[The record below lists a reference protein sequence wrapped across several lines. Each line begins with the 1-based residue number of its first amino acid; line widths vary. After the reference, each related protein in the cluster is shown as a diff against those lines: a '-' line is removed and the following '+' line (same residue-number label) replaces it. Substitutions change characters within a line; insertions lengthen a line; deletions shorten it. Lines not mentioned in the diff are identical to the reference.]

1 MKSHRFFLRI
11 LYLFFSVVIID
22 KHRVTGSEGV
32 SQSYKSVGL
41 SLQLS
46 PELNKLL
53 TQSSKRSMRTK
64 TMEALIR
71 LEDHLKCFPDIA
83 AQNKRFKPDGS

>member
-1 MKSHRFFLRI
+1 
-11 LYLFFSVVIID
+11 
-22 KHRVTGSEGV
+22 
-32 SQSYKSVGL
+32 
-41 SLQLS
+41 
-46 PELNKLL
+46 
-53 TQSSKRSMRTK
+53 MRTK